1 MKYKIKTPV
10 PDSDEEKECD
20 LPISFDED
28 NYKKGRNRNRK
39 YVKSLNSLSTSSHN
53 VSSLTKNYAFRKISS
68 INASKKLS
76 FDNIEED
83 NLKLEIALQQI
94 KTEKNKKFMNKYKK
108 KIRVY
113 FEGLNEHE
121 KEIFINSP
129 NLLKKIMENAEK
141 KIEKNK
147 NKENKDIN
155 KDKMSICYSYEISQ
169 NNSNK

>member
-1 MKYKIKTPV
+1 
-10 PDSDEEKECD
+10 
-20 LPISFDED
+20 
-28 NYKKGRNRNRK
+28 
-39 YVKSLNSLSTSSHN
+39 
-53 VSSLTKNYAFRKISS
+53 
-68 INASKKLS
+68 
-76 FDNIEED
+76 
-83 NLKLEIALQQI
+83 
-94 KTEKNKKFMNKYKK
+94 MNKYKK